1 RSVNARR
8 IDGESFWQDVDT
20 GAHLVFMVD
29 GEKRICFF
37 QLQEIQQCA
46 LNPLL
51 QRQLSERLN
60 IEVQKLPSPFQ
71 VDGNY
76 NLSFYSN

>member
-1 RSVNARR
+1 ILQSFGLFDPTNNLREFERAGKDWIIDRFAALRSVNARR

-51 QRQLSERLN
+51 
-60 IEVQKLPSPFQ
+60 
-71 VDGNY
+71 
-76 NLSFYSN
+76 